1 MVFVSFKILELGLAD
16 LDLRDKEEAAFNS
29 RMYEKRIQTL
39 QDQIIKENPEQ
50 FNALVQAAD
59 AETFGEAAKIIAS
72 KPSALVPLILQSLGI
87 YILYL

>member
-1 MVFVSFKILELGLAD
+1 MREDVLEDSFAEAIIPGQNIELGFRQFQKSLELGLAD

-50 FNALVQAAD
+50 FNALVQGCYD
-59 AETFGEAAKIIAS
+59 A
-72 KPSALVPLILQSLGI
+72 
-87 YILYL
+87 